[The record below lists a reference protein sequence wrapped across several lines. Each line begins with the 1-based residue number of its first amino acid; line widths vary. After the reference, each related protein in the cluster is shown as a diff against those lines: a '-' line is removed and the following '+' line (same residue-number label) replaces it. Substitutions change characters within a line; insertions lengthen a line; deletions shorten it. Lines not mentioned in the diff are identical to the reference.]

1 MIKRVKN
8 KKIPKE
14 KSLYFKN
21 IQGCQEHH
29 FILSLA
35 AHAPL
40 KVLGIVSYEF
50 YSDCRIYFHYVSI
63 QFGLNGVRYTGRCN
77 NFVCLKS

>member
-40 KVLGIVSYEF
+40 KVLPYLLPLCLNSVSMEF
-50 YSDCRIYFHYVSI
+50 DTLVAATTSYV
-63 QFGLNGVRYTGRCN
+63 LN
-77 NFVCLKS
+77 LD

>member
-50 YSDCRIYFHYVSI
+50 YSDCRIYCRYVSI
-63 QFGLNGVRYTGRCN
+63 RSQWSSIHWSLQQLRM
-77 NFVCLKS
+77 S

>member
-29 FILSLA
+29 FMLSLA
-35 AHAPL
+35 AHASL

-50 YSDCRIYFHYVSI
+50 YSDCRIYCHYVSI
-63 QFGLNGVRYTGRCN
+63 RSQWSSIHWSLQQLRM
-77 NFVCLKS
+77 S

>member
-50 YSDCRIYFHYVSI
+50 YSDCPIYCHYVSI
-63 QFGLNGVRYTGRCN
+63 RSQWSSIHWSLQQLRM
-77 NFVCLKS
+77 S

>member
-50 YSDCRIYFHYVSI
+50 YSDCHIYCHYVSI
-63 QFGLNGVRYTGRCN
+63 RSQWSSIHWSLQQLRM
-77 NFVCLKS
+77 S

>member
-35 AHAPL
+35 AHASL
-40 KVLGIVSYEF
+40 KVLGIVSCEF
-50 YSDCRIYFHYVSI
+50 YRDWRIYCHYVSI
-63 QFGLNGVRYTGRCN
+63 RSQWSSIHWSLQQLRM
-77 NFVCLKS
+77 S

>member
-35 AHAPL
+35 AHASL
-40 KVLGIVSYEF
+40 KVLGIVSYHNF
-50 YSDCRIYFHYVSI
+50 TATAVFTAIMS

>member
-40 KVLGIVSYEF
+40 KVLGIVS
-50 YSDCRIYFHYVSI
+50 
-63 QFGLNGVRYTGRCN
+63 
-77 NFVCLKS
+77 

>member
-35 AHAPL
+35 AHASL

-50 YSDCRIYFHYVSI
+50 YSDCRIHCHYVSI
-63 QFGLNGVRYTGRCN
+63 RVSMEFDTLVAATTSYVLNPD
-77 NFVCLKS
+77 